1 MEKQS
6 RIVRIVEQVY
16 RLAIGSLLYWKTIL
30 SSGGLYGFVDAAD
43 RLMAFLSSGEPTGAE
58 KIESLPYRKLLSF
71 IWCVLFSVV
80 LAGYLLIGKG
90 KGTEMTLFLWI
101 MITTAFVLYHIFL
114 VTLVV
119 LDKEN
124 ERTLSN
130 GLLYAHTLDHMFRY
144 PTKSLYILVL
154 SVSALLI
161 GFFNLILFVFLVP
174 SLYWWLLTKGM
185 GQQKKQP
192 KIVAGST

>member
-6 RIVRIVEQVY
+6 RIVRFVEQVY
-16 RLAIGSLLYWKTIL
+16 RLVIGSLLYWKTIL
-30 SSGGLYGFVDAAD
+30 SSGGLCGFVVAAD

-101 MITTAFVLYHIFL
+101 MITMAFVLYHIFL

-124 ERTLSN
+124 ERILSN
-130 GLLYAHTLDHMFRY
+130 GLLYAHALDHMFRN

>member
-6 RIVRIVEQVY
+6 RIVRFVEQVY
-16 RLAIGSLLYWKTIL
+16 RLAIGSLLYRKTIL

-101 MITTAFVLYHIFL
+101 MITTSFVLYHIFL

-124 ERTLSN
+124 ERILSN
-130 GLLYAHTLDHMFRY
+130 GLLYAHALDHMFRN

>member
-1 MEKQS
+1 M
-6 RIVRIVEQVY
+6 
-16 RLAIGSLLYWKTIL
+16 
-30 SSGGLYGFVDAAD
+30 DAAD
-43 RLMAFLSSGEPTGAE
+43 RLMAFLSSGEPIVADKT
-58 KIESLPYRKLLSF
+58 ESLPYRKLLSF
-71 IWCVLFSVV
+71 IWCALCSIF
-80 LAGYLLIGKG
+80 LAGYLYIANDKD
-90 KGTEMTLFLWI
+90 TEVTLFLWI
-101 MITTAFVLYHIFL
+101 TATTAFVLYHIFL
-114 VTLVV
+114 VTLIV
-119 LDKEN
+119 LEKEN
-124 ERTLSN
+124 ERILSN
-130 GLLYAHTLDHMFRY
+130 GLLSAHALDPMFRN

>member
-6 RIVRIVEQVY
+6 RIVRFVEQVY
-16 RLAIGSLLYWKTIL
+16 RLVIGSLLYWKTIL
-30 SSGGLYGFVDAAD
+30 SFGGLYGFVDAAD
-43 RLMAFLSSGEPTGAE
+43 RLMGFLSSAE
-58 KIESLPYRKLLSF
+58 STRAGKTESLPHRKLLSF
-71 IWCVLFSVV
+71 TWCVLFCIV
-80 LAGYLLIGKG
+80 LAGYLHISSG
-90 KGTEMTLFLWI
+90 KGTETTLFLWI

-124 ERTLSN
+124 ERPLLN
-130 GLLYAHTLDHMFRY
+130 GLLYAQTLDHMFRN
-144 PTKSLYILVL
+144 PTKCVYIMVL
-154 SVSALLI
+154 SGSAVLI

-174 SLYWWLLTKGM
+174 SLYWLLLTKGM

-192 KIVAGST
+192 TIAVGST

>member
-6 RIVRIVEQVY
+6 RIVRFVEQVY
-16 RLAIGSLLYWKTIL
+16 RLVIGSLLYWKTIL
-30 SSGGLYGFVDAAD
+30 SSGGLCGFVVAAD

-130 GLLYAHTLDHMFRY
+130 GLLYAHTLDHMFRN
-144 PTKSLYILVL
+144 PTKSLYFLVL

-174 SLYWWLLTKGM
+174 SIYWWLLTKGM

>member
-1 MEKQS
+1 
-6 RIVRIVEQVY
+6 
-16 RLAIGSLLYWKTIL
+16 
-30 SSGGLYGFVDAAD
+30 
-43 RLMAFLSSGEPTGAE
+43 MAFLSSGEPTGAE
-58 KIESLPYRKLLSF
+58 KIESLQYRKLLSF
-71 IWCVLFSVV
+71 IWCVLFSIVW
-80 LAGYLLIGKG
+80 AGYLLIGKG

-101 MITTAFVLYHIFL
+101 MITTAFVLFHIFL

-130 GLLYAHTLDHMFRY
+130 GLLYAHTLDHMFRN

>member
-16 RLAIGSLLYWKTIL
+16 RLVIGSLLYWKTL
-30 SSGGLYGFVDAAD
+30 VFSGGLYGFVDAAD
-43 RLMAFLSSGEPTGAE
+43 NLRAFLSSGEPTGAE

-90 KGTEMTLFLWI
+90 KGSEMTLFLWI
-101 MITTAFVLYHIFL
+101 MITMAFVLYHIFL

-124 ERTLSN
+124 ERILSN
-130 GLLYAHTLDHMFRY
+130 GLLYAHALDHMFRN

>member
-6 RIVRIVEQVY
+6 RIVRFVEQVY
-16 RLAIGSLLYWKTIL
+16 RLVIGSLLYWKTIL

-101 MITTAFVLYHIFL
+101 MITTSFVLYHIFL

-130 GLLYAHTLDHMFRY
+130 GLLYAHTLDHMFRN

>member
-6 RIVRIVEQVY
+6 RIVRFVEQVY
-16 RLAIGSLLYWKTIL
+16 RLAIGSLLYWKTL
-30 SSGGLYGFVDAAD
+30 VFSGGLYGFVDAAD

-101 MITTAFVLYHIFL
+101 MITMAFVLYHIFL

-124 ERTLSN
+124 ERILSN
-130 GLLYAHTLDHMFRY
+130 GLLYAHALDHMFRN

>member
-6 RIVRIVEQVY
+6 RIVRFVEQVY
-16 RLAIGSLLYWKTIL
+16 RLVIGSLLHWKTL
-30 SSGGLYGFVDAAD
+30 VFSGGRYGFVDAAD
-43 RLMAFLSSGEPTGAE
+43 NLSAFLSSGEPTGAE

-90 KGTEMTLFLWI
+90 KGSEMTLFLWI
-101 MITTAFVLYHIFL
+101 MITMAFVLYHIFL

-124 ERTLSN
+124 ERILSN
-130 GLLYAHTLDHMFRY
+130 GLLYAHALDHMFRN

>member
-1 MEKQS
+1 
-6 RIVRIVEQVY
+6 
-16 RLAIGSLLYWKTIL
+16 
-30 SSGGLYGFVDAAD
+30 
-43 RLMAFLSSGEPTGAE
+43 
-58 KIESLPYRKLLSF
+58 
-71 IWCVLFSVV
+71 
-80 LAGYLLIGKG
+80 
-90 KGTEMTLFLWI
+90 
-101 MITTAFVLYHIFL
+101 MITMAFVLYHIFL

>member
-6 RIVRIVEQVY
+6 RIVRFVEQVY
-16 RLAIGSLLYWKTIL
+16 RLVIGSLLYWKTL
-30 SSGGLYGFVDAAD
+30 VFTGGLYGFVDAAD
-43 RLMAFLSSGEPTGAE
+43 NLRAFLSSGEPTGAE

-90 KGTEMTLFLWI
+90 KGSEMTLFLWI
-101 MITTAFVLYHIFL
+101 MITMAFVLYHIFL

-130 GLLYAHTLDHMFRY
+130 GLLYAHTLDHMFRN

>member
-6 RIVRIVEQVY
+6 RIVRFVEQVY